1 MAFPNPLQS
10 CIMNIMHNEVTM
22 KRISVIALLLAVAL
36 SACSPE
42 PQATAGELLPRP
54 TGGAAL
60 PEGCTLRVEYWAESA
75 DGRFP
80 YAEADCS
87 DETCA
92 ALIALLSGA
101 VEQPAEQVGALS
113 PEAGCC
119 HRITLAV
126 PGGARLEFLYIGE
139 RDLLAYRE
147 EIALEQGSAYEYR
160 FFSAAN
166 DMKACLAQLRQRAA
180 EPEAET
186 AEIPLS
192 PAQLRAAIDGDAL
205 AAAGTPVGYEA
216 YPDAEDFIADLG
228 PACYVLTGRDLPS
241 LPAGR
246 LLIVARTAAVSGD
259 PVNLAITGVEI
270 VDRYVKVRV
279 APADADSP
287 DCAVLVDSACADA
300 ERIFVFVDA
309 DGRIVDALVIDT

>member
-1 MAFPNPLQS
+1 
-10 CIMNIMHNEVTM
+10 M

-119 HRITLAV
+119 HRITPAV
-126 PGGARLEFLYIGE
+126 GGAAGFLYRE
-139 RDLLAYRE
+139 RCWHARK
-147 EIALEQGSAYEYR
+147 SARAGRVRYR

-166 DMKACLAQLRQRAA
+166 DMKACLAQ
-180 EPEAET
+180 PG
-186 AEIPLS
+186 S
-192 PAQLRAAIDGDAL
+192 
-205 AAAGTPVGYEA
+205 
-216 YPDAEDFIADLG
+216 G
-228 PACYVLTGRDLPS
+228 PQAKR
-241 LPAGR
+241 R
-246 LLIVARTAAVSGD
+246 R
-259 PVNLAITGVEI
+259 
-270 VDRYVKVRV
+270 RYR
-279 APADADSP
+279 
-287 DCAVLVDSACADA
+287 
-300 ERIFVFVDA
+300 
-309 DGRIVDALVIDT
+309 